1 MQIGVLLGLW
11 GLLLTYFL
19 VGSGRRS
26 SGSADQAVAEQDPA
40 AAPSPGAELET
51 QRDTAQRQ
59 EYEWQLEAMVRREL
73 ERVVRAELGRLH
85 DEVAALRKDMV
96 EQVGGQLRL
105 ERIQTT
111 RLIGSDIEALQHEV
125 RRLAGASDLVGG
137 MADSALLEH
146 VVDAPPPAVEAAPPR
161 ADRGPVLETSQ
172 FSEPHLVVS
181 RAAQAQ
187 VPPSGVGAQPPG
199 PVPFTPPTV
208 PTPTGTG
215 QPASLPE
222 PLVPPAV
229 VPPPAPAPGVPAPP
243 AELVPPKPAPT
254 PQSPSIP
261 PQTLPPEQDPFAG
274 LPRLTRF
281 VEEDLLLPVEP
292 LPTFA
297 TSAAEL
303 APVPDPAPG
312 RRHAS
317 TQDAPRVGVS
327 SAPGRRRRR
336 DDETND
342 ILARILADAR
352 QH

>member
-1 MQIGVLLGLW
+1 M
-11 GLLLTYFL
+11 
-19 VGSGRRS
+19 
-26 SGSADQAVAEQDPA
+26 
-40 AAPSPGAELET
+40 
-51 QRDTAQRQ
+51 
-59 EYEWQLEAMVRREL
+59 
-73 ERVVRAELGRLH
+73 
-85 DEVAALRKDMV
+85 
-96 EQVGGQLRL
+96 
-105 ERIQTT
+105 
-111 RLIGSDIEALQHEV
+111 
-125 RRLAGASDLVGG
+125 
-137 MADSALLEH
+137 
-146 VVDAPPPAVEAAPPR
+146 VDAPPPAVEASPPR
-161 ADRGPVLETSQ
+161 ADRGPVAETSQ

-187 VPPSGVGAQPPG
+187 VPTAGVGGQPSGPVPVMQPSG

-208 PTPTGTG
+208 PTPTATG
-215 QPASLPE
+215 QPASLPT
-222 PLVPPAV
+222 PLVPPLA
-229 VPPPAPAPGVPAPP
+229 PPPAVPAPP
-243 AELVPPKPAPT
+243 AELVPPKPAPM

-292 LPTFA
+292 QPTFA